1 MEKSNVIDELR
12 IYRLAPGALAEYL
25 RLAED
30 VAVPI
35 RGDDYGRLLGFWYGE
50 IGAVNSVFNLWQH
63 DDLNKRQAVRAELEK
78 LEAWRSEYLPFV
90 RPLMQQQVIRLMT
103 AVLPLRPPAG
113 EGHTYEVR
121 IIRCKAGRAQEFAA
135 ELAQGP
141 DESFEKQTVGLWT
154 TFAGHLNEV
163 VHICAYRDVHERL
176 QRSLRHPSW
185 QRFMAGPGTLIE
197 EIESSLVIPAKHSPW
212 K

>member
-1 MEKSNVIDELR
+1 VIDELR

-35 RGDDYGRLLGFWYGE
+35 RGDNYGRLLGFWYGE
-50 IGAVNSVFNLWQH
+50 IGAFNSVFNLWQH
-63 DDLNKRQAVRAELEK
+63 DDLNTRQALRAELEK
-78 LEAWRSEYLPFV
+78 LDAWRTDYLPLV

-103 AVLPLRPPAG
+103 AVIPLRPPAD
-113 EGHTYEVR
+113 EGNTYEVR
-121 IIRCKAGRAQEFAA
+121 IIRCKAGRAPEFAA
-135 ELAQGP
+135 ELAAGP
-141 DESFEKQTVGLWT
+141 DDSFNAQTVGLWT

-163 VHICAYRDVHERL
+163 VHISAYRDVHERL
-176 QRSLRHPSW
+176 RRSLRHPHW
-185 QRFMAGPGTLIE
+185 QRFMSGPGALVE
-197 EIESSLVIPAKHSPW
+197 EIESSLAIPAKHSPW